1 MKSEEFASAI
11 EQYLK
16 SRGFEAL
23 CPKAVLFDM
32 DGVCYD
38 SMPNHVVAWHE
49 SMAHYGLVMTA
60 ADAYATEGARGIDT
74 VRALYKRQKGVEISL
89 EQAQAMYD
97 LKSKIFHDMPASPIM
112 PGVMELMEQ
121 IQSCGLTIGIVTGS
135 GQRPLIARLLSDF
148 GRFLTEDHIVTAY
161 DVDRGKPAPDPYLAG
176 LKQVG
181 RPAARKAVG
190 RQGCQHH
197 LREYARAEPTLE
209 RRLYALVL
217 HVVVDEVHVVV
228 LSYAQTAIGVNGHL
242 QGHEEVVD
250 SIGHCHHH

>member
-74 VRALYKRQKGVEISL
+74 VRAFYKRQKGVEISL

-135 GQRPLIARLLSDF
+135 GQRPLIARLLRDF

-176 LKQVG
+176 LKKVG
-181 RPAARKAVG
+181 GLQPWEAMVVENAPLGVEAGVAARIFTIAVNTG
-190 RQGCQHH
+190 PLPEKLLADKGADIIFGSMP
-197 LREYARAEPTLE
+197 E
-209 RRLYALVL
+209 
-217 HVVVDEVHVVV
+217 
-228 LSYAQTAIGVNGHL
+228 LSRHWNDVYTP
-242 QGHEEVVD
+242 
-250 SIGHCHHH
+250 SSSTS